1 MNEEFK
7 DLKFYRAPPVKPRAP
22 IPPAPKREAQ
32 DSSICFI
39 NDPKSLPT
47 DLRQFERPRQYHE
60 QLKLL
65 PKLPYKPPV
74 ILPVKRTDLR
84 LKAKVF
90 ALRGSA
96 RDPPGIERHV
106 MQAFG
111 ARLKKISA
119 LPRPL
124 QLKRKKVPDYAG
136 FDATED
142 ELKPGALTSA
152 ELKRIAPDGGA
163 ASIKKFQFKKKTRQV
178 FEQDAKTRELRLR
191 EANPWVLESDT
202 NSPNPK
208 EELRGTVEGGSTARY
223 VALVYSKQGGFTIRP
238 IKRIYNF
245 EPRPNY
251 HIPTAEE
258 TEALLNAKKKVNMDR
273 WFALTKPRLGGKEE
287 EGYHEDANFNAV
299 EKEDGEDE
307 EETRGGDD
315 VEDLDFDEDFQDDE
329 EMGQD
334 SAYEETKENEER
346 LKKKQKRLNPAS
358 ESSDEDAQA
367 KKPTDSSVK
376 KLQRL
381 VKPEGAIDSDSDV
394 DSDLEQG
401 APIKKMELPVE
412 PKVKPKLNLKPV
424 VKSAAAQSE
433 KLPPNAAA
441 PKSRVATDSPEW
453 LNPQFVAT
461 TVKQNPGITMKDLI
475 KKLGLNNQKI
485 STEQKKSVIN
495 MLNSVLIK
503 PKLGEPL
510 QLHSD
515 YL

>member
-7 DLKFYRAPPVKPRAP
+7 DMKFYRPPPAKPRAP

-32 DSSICFI
+32 TSSICFI
-39 NDPKSLPT
+39 NNPKSLPT
-47 DLRQFERPRQYHE
+47 DLRKFERPRQYHE

-74 ILPVKRTDLR
+74 ILPAKKSDLR

-124 QLKRKKVPDYAG
+124 QLKRKKVADYAG
-136 FDATED
+136 FDANE
-142 ELKPGALTSA
+142 EEVKPGALTSA

-178 FEQDAKTRELRLR
+178 FEQDTKARELRLR
-191 EANPWVLESDT
+191 EANPWRSSGEWLKEALLRDT
-202 NSPNPK
+202 
-208 EELRGTVEGGSTARY
+208 L
-223 VALVYSKQGGFTIRP
+223 LW
-238 IKRIYNF
+238 IYNF

-258 TEALLNAKKKVNMDR
+258 TEALLNAKKKVNMDK
-273 WFALTKPRLGGKEE
+273 WFALTKTRTGDKEE
-287 EGYHEDANFNAV
+287 ENYHDDTKFNAV

-307 EETRGGDD
+307 EEARGGGDD

-358 ESSDEDAQA
+358 ESSDEDAQT

-376 KLQRL
+376 KLKRM
-381 VKPEGAIDSDSDV
+381 VKTEDALDSDSDLGS
-394 DSDLEQG
+394 DSDFEQD
-401 APIKKMELPVE
+401 APVKKMELPVE
-412 PKVKPKLNLKPV
+412 PKIKPKLNLKPV
-424 VKSAAAQSE
+424 VKPAPTPSE
-433 KLPPNAAA
+433 KLPPTAA
-441 PKSRVATDSPEW
+441 PPKPRVTSDSPEW

-461 TVKQNPGITMKDLI
+461 TVKRNPGITMKDLI
-475 KKLGLNNQKI
+475 KKLGLNTLKI
-485 STEQKKSVIN
+485 SPDQKKGVIN
-495 MLNSVLIK
+495 MLNSVLLK
-503 PKLGEPL
+503 PKPGEPL